1 MTEGEPLYPG
11 TQLGMNRNDLRR
23 LARIRIKEAR
33 VLLREGCYDGAYY
46 LCGYAVE
53 CGLKA
58 CIAKA
63 TRRSEFPDLEKVKAS
78 YTHDLTVLV
87 KQAGLKSIL
96 ETEAASDADFNRY
109 WAVAKDW
116 SEKARYI
123 EHAERKA
130 RDLFRAVTDRQH
142 GVMRWLR
149 KSW

>member
-1 MTEGEPLYPG
+1 
-11 TQLGMNRNDLRR
+11 MNRNEFRR

-33 VLLREGCYDGAYY
+33 VLLKENRYDGAYY

-63 TRRSEFPDLEKVKAS
+63 TRRSEFPDLDKVKAS

-87 KQAGLKSIL
+87 KQAGLRSIL
-96 ETEAASDADFNRY
+96 ETTAATDADFNRY
-109 WAVAKDW
+109 WAVVKDW
-116 SEKARYI
+116 SEQARYI

-130 RDLFRAVTDRQH
+130 RDLFRAVTDRHH

-149 KSW
+149 KHW

>member
-1 MTEGEPLYPG
+1 
-11 TQLGMNRNDLRR
+11 MNRNDLRR

-33 VLLREGCYDGAYY
+33 VLLRAECYDGAYY

-78 YTHDLTVLV
+78 YTHDLFALV
-87 KQAGLKSIL
+87 KQAGLKLAL
-96 ETEAASDADFNRY
+96 EAEASGDPDFSRY

-123 EHAERKA
+123 EHAEKKA
-130 RDLFRAVTDRQH
+130 KDLFQAVTDRQH

-149 KSW
+149 KHW

>member
-1 MTEGEPLYPG
+1 
-11 TQLGMNRNDLRR
+11 MNRNDLRR

-33 VLLREGCYDGAYY
+33 VLLREKCYDGAYY

-63 TRRSEFPDLEKVKAS
+63 TRRSEFPDLDKVKAS
-78 YTHDLTVLV
+78 YTHDLFALV
-87 KQAGLKSIL
+87 KQAGLKPAL
-96 ETEAASDADFNRY
+96 ETEESGDSDFSLY
-109 WAVAKDW
+109 WAIAKDW

-123 EHAERKA
+123 EHAEKKA
-130 RDLFRAVTDRQH
+130 RDLLQAVTDRQH

-149 KSW
+149 KHW